1 MMQEA
6 PTLFPDAV
14 ETKATELNF
23 YYYYRKPDGWI
34 VSAAGW
40 PQEYAKR
47 IRQGWEALVQYG
59 TFTPGQVSR
68 DTRGVRFNPHLE
80 PWRVICQKG
89 GAKEFLVE
97 QVIAYNWHLA
107 PPYKEVEFPQ
117 LEGVE
122 VDVLDCPECNVQPFH
137 DPQHLAQHLR
147 IRHDYTRLDLVTYGK
162 EMGIDF
168 SRRTGKDKIRRLE
181 VPEEKVK
188 DMTIQEVER
197 GDVCGIDG
205 CTWAPTKRGKNP
217 KAAMA
222 AHRRLKHSVGRKTAS
237 EGATDGRTEMAEA

>member
-1 MMQEA
+1 MREA

-14 ETKATELNF
+14 RTKPTDTNF
-23 YYYYRKPDGWI
+23 FLYWRKPDGWI
-34 VSAAGW
+34 VAAPGW

-47 IRQGWEALVQYG
+47 VRQGWEALPQYG
-59 TFTPGQVSR
+59 TFTPGQVSK
-68 DTRGVRFNPHLE
+68 DIRGIRFNPHLE

-89 GAKEFLVE
+89 GAKEFPLE
-97 QVIAYNWHLA
+97 QVIAFNWHLA
-107 PPYKEVEFPQ
+107 PPYKEVELPQ

-168 SRRTGKDKIRRLE
+168 SKRERKDKARRLE
-181 VPEEKVK
+181 VPEEEKATLTVQK
-188 DMTIQEVER
+188 VER
-197 GDVCGIDG
+197 GEPCGIGG
-205 CTWAPTKRGKNP
+205 CTWAPSKKSKNP
-217 KAAMA
+217 GAAMA
-222 AHRRLKHSVGRKTAS
+222 GHRRMKHSVGRKTAS
-237 EGATDGRTEMAEA
+237 EGATDGRIEMA